1 LLQFYLFFSQP
12 QLYLIKFYLFDRLNA
27 FDSHDVFFGDAL
39 SDDGAYIQKMKI
51 NLCFVFTD
59 PSEIVLLLLENY
71 PRSNNQQ

>member
-51 NLCFVFTD
+51 NLC
-59 PSEIVLLLLENY
+59 
-71 PRSNNQQ
+71 